1 MSYLTTNSDVS
12 YAINSDL
19 SVTEITN
26 PVSGASN
33 QPHTYTRAEFEA
45 AYVLGSPGLTA
56 PITSGVYTIANVTP
70 SVLAIYEFGVLNGN
84 WTKAQVDTA
93 LASAVAKGIPFMSS
107 HNVAKISTAEV
118 LAGKYGESTITS
130 PNPQISTTLVTKT
143 VPAPDANG
151 VTHVSAD
158 AAYTVNATVYADA
171 IQKAYI
177 AYFNRPADP
186 TGFNY
191 WDGVIKNGGS
201 LDGAFSNFGASAEY
215 NNTYA
220 GMNSSQRVDAIYQ
233 GLFGRSSEKTGLDYW
248 VGQLDAG
255 KLTIQGIVNAVMA
268 GAQGS
273 DMQVVNNRVD
283 AAKTFTGT
291 LNNNTLVESYNG
303 SKSGVVAKTW
313 LSTVT
318 SDTATAT
325 TAKNNIPDTLK
336 SFGVSGTVSQSAT
349 GSSFNLIDGKKDIL
363 IFSAGDAGKSDTVI
377 GWNGDKID
385 VSKFGFTGNALGV
398 KVLTDTVQQTS
409 STTLLANSGVAIAK
423 VGSDSFVYID
433 VNKDGVF
440 NATVDATIKVV
451 GATLSAGDISF

>member
-1 MSYLTTNSDVS
+1 MSYLTTYSDENYV
-12 YAINSDL
+12 INSDL
-19 SVTEITN
+19 SVTMSVN
-26 PVSGASN
+26 PVANAGNVS
-33 QPHTYTRAEFEA
+33 HTYTKAEFEGD
-45 AYVLGSPGLTA
+45 YIKSSPVFA
-56 PITSGVYTIANVTP
+56 NAIATGTYGATNVTP
-70 SVLAIYEFGVLNGN
+70 LALAVFEFGVLNGN
-84 WTKAQVDTA
+84 WTKAQVDAA
-93 LASAVAKGIPFMSS
+93 LANAVANNKPFQSS
-107 HNVAKISTAEV
+107 HNVGTVSTAEV

-158 AAYTVNATVYADA
+158 AAYTVNATVHADA

-325 TAKNNIPDTLK
+325 TAKNSIPDTLK
-336 SFGVSGTVSQSAT
+336 SFGISGTVT
-349 GSSFNLIDGKKDIL
+349 KSSSGTAFNLIDGKKDIL
-363 IFSAGDAGKSDTVI
+363 IYSSGDAGKSDTVV

-385 VSKFGFTGNALGV
+385 VSKLAFTGNALGV

-440 NATVDATIKVV
+440 NTSVDATIKVV
-451 GATLSAGDISF
+451 GATLTAGDIAF